1 MSQISIEISG
11 LRIFA
16 SIGVWDR
23 ERHAPQPV
31 TVDILAWLNEPPQ
44 ADKLHETA
52 SYDDIARIAQ
62 EIADRGHH
70 DLIETLSLSIAKE
83 LKAMTPVE
91 SVQVKVTKTP
101 QTINADA
108 TSATARL

>member
-31 TVDILAWLNEPPQ
+31 TVDIVASLKNAPQ

-62 EIADRGHH
+62 VVADRGHH
-70 DLIETLSLSIAKE
+70 DLIETLSLAIAKE
-83 LKAMTPVE
+83 VKAMAPVE
-91 SVQVKVTKTP
+91 TVQVKVTKTP
-101 QTINADA
+101 QTINAEA